1 MQSFI
6 DEYCVAFDEEDE
18 NKFEFTAIHNNF
30 KKLVDEL
37 LSDILAEVEI
47 QQEQFLL
54 ACSSHQQNKLH
65 QSVINQIMSAED
77 FVAFKYLM
85 TRRN

>member
-18 NKFEFTAIHNNF
+18 NKFEFTTIHNNF

-47 QQEQFLL
+47 QQE
-54 ACSSHQQNKLH
+54 
-65 QSVINQIMSAED
+65 
-77 FVAFKYLM
+77 
-85 TRRN
+85 